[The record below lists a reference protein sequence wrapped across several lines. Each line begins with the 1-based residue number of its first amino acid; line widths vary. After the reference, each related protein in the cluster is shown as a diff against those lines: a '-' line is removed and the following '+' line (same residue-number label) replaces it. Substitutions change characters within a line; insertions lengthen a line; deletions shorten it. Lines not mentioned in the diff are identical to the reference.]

1 MWWSKLVFL
10 TVSSSSW
17 SINILRPWGW
27 LFSYKFFSSGWRAGL
42 VVKSIC
48 SCKGCLFYS
57 PNSGLSVTQ
66 IPVDLTPSSD
76 LIGHDEW
83 SWFTCCGPLQTP
95 KDHQGANSDAIAL
108 GSFYSSSSL
117 GPTAVSDAAGW
128 EGKAPAQLQASIYRG
143 EHTVKGVSSLAHIWV
158 GGCYGIVLPFKVIGR
173 CWELMQ
179 IINWTCAFLLIA
191 GVRKWSAGD
200 RLDGE

>member
-95 KDHQGANSDAIAL
+95 KDHQEANSDAIAL

-117 GPTAVSDAAGW
+117 GSPWTPTEQDRKVEAR
-128 EGKAPAQLQASIYRG
+128 AQFQASIF
-143 EHTVKGVSSLAHIWV
+143 KGKPTSKGASSLARI
-158 GGCYGIVLPFKVIGR
+158 
-173 CWELMQ
+173 
-179 IINWTCAFLLIA
+179 
-191 GVRKWSAGD
+191 
-200 RLDGE
+200 